1 MPTAANRFPQLARPE
16 YIAHQAPI
24 EIRNHSFCAT
34 VTIFRKLI
42 THMPEIPVISSHIL
56 HGLPAFVRREIGEKA
71 LLRAN
76 RATGLDLELIEGRN
90 CFIPH
95 AAVIGFVDAS
105 ARAAGEDNFGILMA
119 PMMDAANYGCFGR
132 YVLGADTLG
141 QAIERSIAALCYH
154 STDDRMSVAT
164 AGDEVRY
171 SYVFALAGRAGYG
184 NVACAAAG
192 VLLSVFRAYLPPD
205 WRPLRIELDT
215 DRPRR
220 AGLFEDAFQCPV
232 LFNAPAV
239 TVVME
244 RHHLTAAPR
253 RASWPIVTI
262 EDVARDRPG
271 GAPRHLLDVAMEQ
284 IRAQVLIGGVSIDGA
299 AQSMD
304 ISVRTL
310 QRELRR
316 AGTDFRSLA
325 NAAKVQRAAEL
336 LRDTNG
342 SITRVSADLGYSSPA
357 NFARAFRKA
366 TGRGPRQFRSK
377 MSHDDPPLRRELSD
391 CQMPP

>member
-1 MPTAANRFPQLARPE
+1 
-16 YIAHQAPI
+16 
-24 EIRNHSFCAT
+24 
-34 VTIFRKLI
+34 
-42 THMPEIPVISSHIL
+42 MPEVPVISSHIL
-56 HGLPAFVRREIGEKA
+56 HGMPAFVRHEIGEKA
-71 LLRAN
+71 LLQAT
-76 RATGLDLELIEGRN
+76 RATGLDLELIEGQN

-95 AAVIGFVDAS
+95 AAVIGFVEAS
-105 ARAAGEDNFGILMA
+105 ARAAGEANFGVLLA
-119 PMMDAANYGCFGR
+119 PMMNVANYGSFGR

-154 STDDRMSVAT
+154 STDDRMSVAIV
-164 AGDEVRY
+164 GDEVRY
-171 SYVFALAGRAGYG
+171 RYEFALVGRAGYS

-215 DRPRR
+215 DRPHQ
-220 AGLFEDAFQCPV
+220 AGLFEDVFQCPV

-262 EDVARDRPG
+262 EDVARDRRG
-271 GAPRHLLDVAMEQ
+271 GAPRGLLDVVMEQ
-284 IRAQVLIGGVSIDGA
+284 IRAQVLTGSVSIDGA
-299 AQSMD
+299 AQSID
-304 ISVRTL
+304 VSVRTL
-310 QRELRR
+310 QRELNR
-316 AGTDFRSLA
+316 AGTDFRNLA
-325 NAAKVQRAAEL
+325 NAARVQRATEL
-336 LRDTNG
+336 LRHTNG

-366 TGRGPRQFRSK
+366 TGRGPREFRSK
-377 MSHDDPPLRRELSD
+377 M
-391 CQMPP
+391 